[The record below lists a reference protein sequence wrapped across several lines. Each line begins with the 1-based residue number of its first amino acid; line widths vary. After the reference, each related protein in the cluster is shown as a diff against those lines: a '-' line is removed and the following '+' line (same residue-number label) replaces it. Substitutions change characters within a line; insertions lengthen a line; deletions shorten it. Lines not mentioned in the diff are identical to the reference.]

1 MFSYNIY
8 IMGIGLGLKQT
19 AQGLGKKVQHQVAM
33 GKKMNVG
40 RKVNNAVQT
49 VNKGIQTLTP
59 LEKIP
64 IIGTPIKVLTGVA
77 GASAKISQFSQDQVN
92 KRNDARSSGNNLER
106 PTVMPRDSEENQI
119 FVQ

>member
-1 MFSYNIY
+1 
-8 IMGIGLGLKQT
+8 MGIGLGLKQT

-40 RKVNNAVQT
+40 RKVNNSIQT

-64 IIGTPIKVLTGVA
+64 IIGTGVKVLTGVSC
-77 GASAKISQFSQDQVN
+77 ASAKMSQFGQDQVN

-106 PTVMPRDSEENQI
+106 PTVMPRDEENQI
-119 FVQ
+119 FV

>member
-1 MFSYNIY
+1 MFSYYIQ

-40 RKVNNAVQT
+40 RKVNNAIQT
-49 VNKGIQTLTP
+49 VNKGVQTLTP

-64 IIGTPIKVLTGVA
+64 IIGTPVKVLTGVS
-77 GASAKISQFSQDQVN
+77 GASAKMSQFGQDQVN

-106 PTVMPRDSEENQI
+106 PTVMPRDEENQI
-119 FVQ
+119 FV